1 MSKRRVVVTGMG
13 MVSPIGHTVD
23 ESWQAA
29 IAGQSGVGL
38 NQSFDATDFGVKI
51 CASVKD
57 FDISKFINPK
67 EARRMDEFM
76 HYGIAAGAQ
85 AMADREN
92 CMTFQ
97 REKFS
102 RPAQQRRSIDGRRF
116 KR

>member
-38 NQSFDATDFGVKI
+38 NQSFDTTDHGVKI

-57 FDISKFINPK
+57 FDISQYINPK
-67 EARRMDEFM
+67 EARRMDSFIQL
-76 HYGIAAGAQ
+76 GIAAAAQ
-85 AMADREN
+85 AIEDHKKVGKIQN
-92 CMTFQ
+92 Q
-97 REKFS
+97 FS
-102 RPAQQRRSIDGRRF
+102 YA
-116 KR
+116 